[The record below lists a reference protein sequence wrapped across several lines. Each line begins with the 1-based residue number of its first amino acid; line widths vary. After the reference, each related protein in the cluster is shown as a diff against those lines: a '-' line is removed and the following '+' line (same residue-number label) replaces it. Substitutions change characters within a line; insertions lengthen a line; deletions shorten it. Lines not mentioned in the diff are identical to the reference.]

1 MIEIL
6 VVTNINEAIRV
17 VLNFLLLFFFYE
29 KISQAQKA
37 QKAKHINKRL
47 LLRYFLYA

>member
-17 VLNFLLLFFFYE
+17 VLNFLLFFFFT
-29 KISQAQKA
+29 KRFH
-37 QKAKHINKRL
+37 KHKKHKKQNT
-47 LLRYFLYA
+47 